1 MTVTHSKARGVGGP
15 VIAADSEGEAAV
27 QRRLAQVR
35 VVLVSTTHPGNIG
48 ASARAMKAMGI
59 RQLVL
64 VTPRYF
70 PHPEAVALASG
81 ADDLLDSARVVD
93 TIAEALRG
101 TTMAY
106 ALSARRRELSHRA
119 LGLREAAAEAI
130 GLCESSAGEP
140 EPLPGDAAGAVPP
153 VPAQAHSQGLP
164 QGPVAFVFGTEMSGL
179 SNDELIACQALVHI
193 PVDARFSSLNL
204 SQAVQLVA
212 YELRLAAGGF
222 QLPLTE
228 PQVLARHEEVE
239 RLCEHLE
246 ETLLASGF
254 LDPNAPRRLME
265 RFRRLFVRA
274 RLEHEEVNILR
285 GVLTSMR
292 KWAEGNPKVR
302 APAPPRR

>member
-1 MTVTHSKARGVGGP
+1 MTVMHSKAHGAGGP
-15 VIAADSEGEAAV
+15 AIGGDSDDEVAV
-27 QRRLAQVR
+27 RQRLAQVR
-35 VVLVSTTHPGNIG
+35 VVLVATTHPGNIG

-81 ADDLLDSARVVD
+81 ADDVLDSARVVD
-93 TIAEALRG
+93 SLADALRG

-130 GLCESSAGEP
+130 GLCAAPHPPPGCPADEDSGA
-140 EPLPGDAAGAVPP
+140 LPSERPDAA
-153 VPAQAHSQGLP
+153 LE
-164 QGPVAFVFGTEMSGL
+164 GPVAFVFGTEMSGL
-179 SNDELIACQALVHI
+179 SNEELIACQALVHI
-193 PVDARFSSLNL
+193 PVDPRFSSLNL

-212 YELRLAAGGF
+212 YELRLAAGGVR
-222 QLPLTE
+222 LPSTE

-302 APAPPRR
+302 ASAPPRR

>member
-1 MTVTHSKARGVGGP
+1 MTEPHSKADGQGGP
-15 VIAADSEGEAAV
+15 VPEQDSAKEAGV
-27 QRRLAQVR
+27 RVRLGQVR
-35 VVLVSTTHPGNIG
+35 FVLVTTTHPGNIG

-64 VTPRYF
+64 VTPRHF
-70 PHPEAVALASG
+70 PDPEAVALASG
-81 ADDLLDSARVVD
+81 ADDVLDSAHVVS
-93 TIAEALRG
+93 TLAEALLG

-130 GLCESSAGEP
+130 GLCE
-140 EPLPGDAAGAVPP
+140 AAP
-153 VPAQAHSQGLP
+153 VEAISG
-164 QGPVAFVFGTEMSGL
+164 GPSGPIAFVFGTEMSGL

-193 PVDARFSSLNL
+193 PVDPRFSSLNL

-212 YELRLAAGGF
+212 YELRLEAGGV
-222 QLPLTE
+222 QLPSTE

-302 APAPPRR
+302 APARPHG